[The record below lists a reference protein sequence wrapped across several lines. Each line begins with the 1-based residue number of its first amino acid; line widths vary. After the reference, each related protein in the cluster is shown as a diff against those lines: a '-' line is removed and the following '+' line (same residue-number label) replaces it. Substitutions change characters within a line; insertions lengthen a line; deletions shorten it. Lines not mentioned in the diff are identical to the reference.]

1 MADCYGKRG
10 ASQAAQFFY
19 TGDGSHVEALTRY
32 RRHGLHPVILG
43 DILPMLGTCVGDL
56 DREPRYQIRF
66 KLGLGAFATVWL
78 AWDLADDRW
87 VAVKLCQGSDS
98 SEPNQEATILSE
110 LQTSGQG
117 EPGLER
123 IIKLFDFFTIKGP
136 NGFHQCLVTEV
147 VCPLNDS
154 YAIDQCTSASVY
166 QAIQGFAFL
175 HEQGI
180 AHGDPHPGNL
190 GIAIP
195 RLQQFDGEQLA
206 DFFDLDL
213 VPVMPRSRSFPRDS
227 VPAYATPRI
236 DISDFLHSF
245 DAFPSRET
253 ISVKIL
259 DFGRAHRFGQQVAD
273 LPGAAPLTFRP
284 PEIVMRD
291 KFDDKAGSAWS
302 KSADLWAIGCLMHE
316 MSFSTD
322 LFSRSSALGE
332 YLSSALRLGGPP
344 PDSWPSFWSTAAE
357 CDADSGYGGP
367 DTRKGAWA
375 SHEALFRN
383 PPSKKRSLLLN
394 LIQRV
399 VVTNP
404 DQRISARELLDDPF
418 FAVDV
423 MQNEVSPAAIAAAGS
438 SPPASLSEA
447 SPLSHAHQL
456 LLSTLEAVAMYWP
469 IGTPRIYATSSN
481 RASGSRLYVSHD
493 GVAGV
498 DEAEPEPAIQE
509 ENGGDATTP
518 PVTPATPAT
527 PAVKSVEFGDEPSET
542 LSQDEEPT
550 IPIKDPVLTLR
561 VSRSG
566 NMFAVITAT
575 SITLWQT
582 KPTVILAVVVR
593 SQSSLQLYGRNVD
606 LLLRPDSAILVVRTS
621 EGYLITYSVATDGES
636 RVYKSHF
643 PNYHNVQRRR
653 QSLVGPQAG
662 LRPDQYLWGPGEGTG
677 VLDVSVRFRMVIKV
691 DAGIESALA
700 LDDELIVATAKPAA
714 VQCIRWTP
722 DSTGSQTRTEI
733 LSRMGWVEKKVC
745 ITEMTYDRPMN
756 LSTWITSD
764 GRVYAVQRHKSTS
777 EDDDP
782 KKLFKGHCFHTPE
795 GARGHAVRAVIN
807 ARFSLIAVGCSDG
820 TVQVYSVRDYSGNIT
835 LSHSQVIPA
844 TTSTAG
850 ALTTLGYSPDGYCL
864 FAGFE
869 NGWATW
875 SMFGNPGSHSFS
887 AERST
892 ADEPWL
898 AGVDCASWVGGG
910 SEILMI
916 GRRNEAIWSLEM
928 AKSAVTGCYNDAN
941 VFRTVLQT
949 STGIMVYRGYDL
961 PDMTSISA
969 EPFLWHTARIPAPY
983 LLHQW
988 PIRQVVISPDGRYV
1002 AVAGRKG
1009 LAHYSVNS
1017 GRWKTFANEAQENEF
1032 QVRGGM
1038 CWYQHILVAAVE
1050 GNKSYEIRL
1059 YSRETA
1065 LESSQVLFT
1074 QKLPAP
1080 IVLVTTSGEDSL
1092 LVYTYENLLYH
1103 FIFTPSPDSVRLVQ
1117 VGQIAFHGIVRSPA
1131 RVRGLSWILPESQLV
1146 DGDPSQD
1153 VAVASVIF
1161 LVDGKLVLLSPS
1173 LNEEGQLK
1181 YDMRIIAQNVEYHAS
1196 MRDQPL
1202 LNVERDETRGPPA
1215 LRDSLWVFDGMQVK
1229 GWASIDDVLNAA
1241 SDGTKELPA
1250 PVSFP
1255 VDFYPLSMLL
1265 EKGIIL
1271 GVESNL
1277 VQRRDVNFSFFRFTI
1292 RTHLVLP
1299 DLLRFY
1305 LRQAMTAEAVALS
1318 EQYQDL
1324 AYFSHGLEMLLH
1336 RVLEEESET
1345 SPPPAP
1351 EAAVL
1356 PRVLSLLSS
1365 SRDYLDVVLR
1375 CTRKTEVRQW
1385 RTLFAY
1391 LPPPRELFEESLLR
1405 GPVKTAGGYLMV
1417 LYTLDELGPS
1427 TEQSVRVLTRAVREA
1442 DWELC
1447 RELARFLAALDHTG
1461 ETLQRVMQ
1469 MADLAAVGGQNG
1481 DGGIGARLEIPS
1493 GLGRPRVPSD
1503 GTESDERSVSEGSL
1517 GSTISPIA
1525 SPPI

>member
-1 MADCYGKRG
+1 
-10 ASQAAQFFY
+10 
-19 TGDGSHVEALTRY
+19 
-32 RRHGLHPVILG
+32 
-43 DILPMLGTCVGDL
+43 
-56 DREPRYQIRF
+56 
-66 KLGLGAFATVWL
+66 
-78 AWDLADDRW
+78 
-87 VAVKLCQGSDS
+87 
-98 SEPNQEATILSE
+98 
-110 LQTSGQG
+110 
-117 EPGLER
+117 
-123 IIKLFDFFTIKGP
+123 
-136 NGFHQCLVTEV
+136 
-147 VCPLNDS
+147 
-154 YAIDQCTSASVY
+154 
-166 QAIQGFAFL
+166 
-175 HEQGI
+175 
-180 AHGDPHPGNL
+180 
-190 GIAIP
+190 
-195 RLQQFDGEQLA
+195 
-206 DFFDLDL
+206 
-213 VPVMPRSRSFPRDS
+213 
-227 VPAYATPRI
+227 
-236 DISDFLHSF
+236 
-245 DAFPSRET
+245 
-253 ISVKIL
+253 
-259 DFGRAHRFGQQVAD
+259 
-273 LPGAAPLTFRP
+273 
-284 PEIVMRD
+284 
-291 KFDDKAGSAWS
+291 
-302 KSADLWAIGCLMHE
+302 
-316 MSFSTD
+316 
-322 LFSRSSALGE
+322 
-332 YLSSALRLGGPP
+332 
-344 PDSWPSFWSTAAE
+344 
-357 CDADSGYGGP
+357 
-367 DTRKGAWA
+367 
-375 SHEALFRN
+375 
-383 PPSKKRSLLLN
+383 
-394 LIQRV
+394 
-399 VVTNP
+399 
-404 DQRISARELLDDPF
+404 
-418 FAVDV
+418 
-423 MQNEVSPAAIAAAGS
+423 
-438 SPPASLSEA
+438 
-447 SPLSHAHQL
+447 
-456 LLSTLEAVAMYWP
+456 MYWP
-469 IGTPRIYATSSN
+469 IGTPRIFATSSN
-481 RASGSRLYVSHD
+481 RASGSRLFVSYD
-493 GVAGV
+493 GVSGP
-498 DEAEPEPAIQE
+498 DEPAEPEPVQ
-509 ENGGDATTP
+509 ENGADVTP
-518 PVTPATPAT
+518 PWTPATPAI
-527 PAVKSVEFGDEPSET
+527 KSVELGDEPPEPAT
-542 LSQDEEPT
+542 QDEQQT
-550 IPIKDPVLTLR
+550 IPLRDPVLALR

-582 KPTVILAVVVR
+582 KPTVVLAVVVR

-621 EGYLITYSVATDGES
+621 EGYLITYSIATDGES

-653 QSLVGPQAG
+653 QSLVGPQTG
-662 LRPDQYLWGPGEGTG
+662 LRPEQYLWGPGEGTG

-733 LSRMGWVEKKVC
+733 LSRMGWVGKKVC

-764 GRVYAVQRHKSTS
+764 GRVYAVQRHKNTS

-782 KKLFKGHCFHTPE
+782 KKLFQGHCFHTPE
-795 GARGHAVRAVIN
+795 GDRGHAVRAVIN

-835 LSHSQVIPA
+835 LSHGQIIPA
-844 TTSTAG
+844 STSTAG
-850 ALTTLGYSPDGYCL
+850 ALTSLGYSPDGYCL

-875 SMFGNPGSHSFS
+875 SMFGNPGSHSFG
-887 AERST
+887 AEQST

-898 AGVDCASWVGGG
+898 SGVDCASWVGGG

-916 GRRNEAIWSLEM
+916 GRHNEAIWSLEM

-988 PIRQVVISPDGRYV
+988 PIKQAVISPDGRYV

-1017 GRWKTFANEAQENEF
+1017 GRWKTFANESQENEF

-1065 LESSQVLFT
+1065 LESSQALYT
-1074 QKLPAP
+1074 QKIPAP
-1080 IVLVTTSGEDSL
+1080 VVLVTTSGEDSL

-1103 FIFTPSPDSVRLVQ
+1103 FIFTPWSDSVRLVQ

-1131 RVRGLSWILPESQLV
+1131 RVRGLSWILPENQLV

-1173 LNEEGQLK
+1173 LNDEGQLK

-1202 LNVERDETRGPPA
+1202 LNVERDETHGSPA
-1215 LRDSLWVFDGMQVK
+1215 LRDSLWVFDGMHVK
-1229 GWASIDDVLNAA
+1229 GWASIHDVLNAA

-1299 DLLRFY
+1299 DVLRFY
-1305 LRQAMTAEAVALS
+1305 LRQAMTAEAVTLS

-1324 AYFSHGLEMLLH
+1324 AYFSHGLEILLH
-1336 RVLEEESET
+1336 RVLEEESED
-1345 SPPPAP
+1345 SPPP
-1351 EAAVL
+1351 EEAVL

-1365 SRDYLDVVLR
+1365 SKDYLDVVLQ

-1385 RTLFAY
+1385 KTLFAY
-1391 LPPPRELFEESLLR
+1391 LPPPQELFEESLLR
-1405 GPVKTAGGYLMV
+1405 GSVKTAGGYLMI
-1417 LYTLDELGPS
+1417 LYTMEELGQS
-1427 TEQSVRVLTRAVREA
+1427 TEQSVRVLTRAIREG

-1447 RELARFLAALDHTG
+1447 KELARFLAALDLTG
-1461 ETLQRVMQ
+1461 DTLQQVMK
-1469 MADLAAVGGQNG
+1469 MANLAAAAAAGQNG
-1481 DGGIGARLEIPS
+1481 DRVGSSRLEIPS
-1493 GLGRPRVPSD
+1493 GLGRSRIPSE
-1503 GTESDERSVSEGSL
+1503 GTESSDTRSVSEGSM

-1525 SPPI
+1525 SP

>member
-1 MADCYGKRG
+1 
-10 ASQAAQFFY
+10 
-19 TGDGSHVEALTRY
+19 
-32 RRHGLHPVILG
+32 
-43 DILPMLGTCVGDL
+43 
-56 DREPRYQIRF
+56 
-66 KLGLGAFATVWL
+66 
-78 AWDLADDRW
+78 
-87 VAVKLCQGSDS
+87 
-98 SEPNQEATILSE
+98 
-110 LQTSGQG
+110 
-117 EPGLER
+117 
-123 IIKLFDFFTIKGP
+123 
-136 NGFHQCLVTEV
+136 
-147 VCPLNDS
+147 
-154 YAIDQCTSASVY
+154 
-166 QAIQGFAFL
+166 
-175 HEQGI
+175 
-180 AHGDPHPGNL
+180 
-190 GIAIP
+190 
-195 RLQQFDGEQLA
+195 
-206 DFFDLDL
+206 
-213 VPVMPRSRSFPRDS
+213 
-227 VPAYATPRI
+227 
-236 DISDFLHSF
+236 
-245 DAFPSRET
+245 
-253 ISVKIL
+253 
-259 DFGRAHRFGQQVAD
+259 
-273 LPGAAPLTFRP
+273 
-284 PEIVMRD
+284 
-291 KFDDKAGSAWS
+291 
-302 KSADLWAIGCLMHE
+302 
-316 MSFSTD
+316 
-322 LFSRSSALGE
+322 
-332 YLSSALRLGGPP
+332 
-344 PDSWPSFWSTAAE
+344 
-357 CDADSGYGGP
+357 
-367 DTRKGAWA
+367 
-375 SHEALFRN
+375 
-383 PPSKKRSLLLN
+383 
-394 LIQRV
+394 
-399 VVTNP
+399 
-404 DQRISARELLDDPF
+404 
-418 FAVDV
+418 
-423 MQNEVSPAAIAAAGS
+423 
-438 SPPASLSEA
+438 
-447 SPLSHAHQL
+447 
-456 LLSTLEAVAMYWP
+456 MYWP

-481 RASGSRLYVSHD
+481 RASGSRLYVSYD
-493 GVAGV
+493 GVSGPN
-498 DEAEPEPAIQE
+498 EPEPEPVKE
-509 ENGGDATTP
+509 ENGEDATP
-518 PVTPATPAT
+518 PATPAT
-527 PAVKSVEFGDEPSET
+527 PAIKSVEFGDGPLEPSTQNEDQ
-542 LSQDEEPT
+542 S
-550 IPIKDPVLTLR
+550 IPLKDPVLALR

-593 SQSSLQLYGRNVD
+593 SQSSIQLYGRNVD

-621 EGYLITYSVATDGES
+621 EGYLITYSIATDGES

-653 QSLVGPQAG
+653 QSLIGPQTG
-662 LRPDQYLWGPGEGTG
+662 LRPEQYLWGPGEGTG

-700 LDDELIVATAKPAA
+700 LDDELIVATTKPAA

-722 DSTGSQTRTEI
+722 DSSGSQTRTEI
-733 LSRMGWVEKKVC
+733 LSRMGWVEKKAS

-756 LSTWITSD
+756 LATWITSD
-764 GRVYAVQRHKSTS
+764 GRVYAVQRHKSTP

-795 GARGHAVRAVIN
+795 GDRGHAVRAVIN

-835 LSHSQVIPA
+835 LSHSQIIPA

-850 ALTTLGYSPDGYCL
+850 ALTSLSYSPDGYCL

-887 AERST
+887 TERST

-898 AGVDCASWVGGG
+898 SGVDCASWAGGG

-916 GRRNEAIWSLEM
+916 GRQNEAIWSLEM

-983 LLHQW
+983 LLNHW
-988 PIRQVVISPDGRYV
+988 PIKQAVISPDGRYV
-1002 AVAGRKG
+1002 AVAGRRG

-1050 GNKSYEIRL
+1050 GSKSFEIRL

-1065 LESSQVLFT
+1065 LESSQVLYT

-1080 IVLVTTSGEDSL
+1080 VVLVTTSGEDSL

-1103 FIFTPSPDSVRLVQ
+1103 FIFTPWSDSVRLVQ

-1181 YDMRIIAQNVEYHAS
+1181 YDMRVIAQNVEYHAS
-1196 MRDQPL
+1196 MREQPL
-1202 LNVERDETRGPPA
+1202 LNVERDETHGPPA

-1229 GWASIDDVLNAA
+1229 GWSSINDVLNAA

-1277 VQRRDVNFSFFRFTI
+1277 VQRRDVNFSFFRFNI

-1299 DLLRFY
+1299 DVLRFY
-1305 LRQAMTAEAVALS
+1305 LRQGMTADAVTLS

-1324 AYFSHGLEMLLH
+1324 AYFSHGLEILLH
-1336 RVLEEESET
+1336 RVLEEESED
-1345 SPPPAP
+1345 SPPP
-1351 EAAVL
+1351 EEAVL

-1365 SRDYLDVVLR
+1365 SKDYLDVVLQ

-1385 RTLFAY
+1385 KTLFAY
-1391 LPPPRELFEESLLR
+1391 LPPPQELFEESLLR
-1405 GPVKTAGGYLMV
+1405 GSVKTAGGYLMI
-1417 LYTLDELGPS
+1417 LYTLEELDQS
-1427 TEQSVRVLTRAVREA
+1427 TEQSVRVLTRAIREG

-1447 RELARFLAALDHTG
+1447 KELARFLAALDHTG
-1461 ETLQRVMQ
+1461 ETLQQVMK
-1469 MADLAAVGGQNG
+1469 MANLAAATQNG
-1481 DGGIGARLEIPS
+1481 DGISSRLEIPT
-1493 GLGRPRVPSD
+1493 GLGRPRIPSD
-1503 GTESDERSVSEGSL
+1503 GTESDRRSVSEGSM

-1525 SPPI
+1525 SP